1 LNPVPGSVFEFLFKY
16 RPLLFREGRLALGAP
31 VRPLLILLVAGLVVA
46 IAVWTYRRAAGRA
59 SPRDRLLLALL
70 RAGALAVL
78 AFALLRPVLVVSNVV
93 PQQNW
98 VGVLVDDS
106 RSMRIADGGAQSRA
120 ALASEALA
128 ADAALRK
135 GLEDRFRVRYFR
147 FSSNAERIAS
157 PDSLPFDGSRTRV
170 APALDRARQELSSVP
185 LAGLVVLTDGADNAA
200 EGLTETLLSL
210 KAAQMPVYAVGL
222 GRERFQHDIELSRVA
237 GPASVLK
244 GASLVVDLVVS
255 QVGYRGRTVQVVV
268 EDEGRIVGSED
279 VEFGGD
285 GEPVPVRVHFT
296 AESAGPRRF
305 RFRVPPQAD
314 EQVLENNERDVLITV
329 EGESEKILYF
339 EGEPRH
345 EVAFTR
351 RAVEG
356 DEQLQLV
363 VLQRTAENKYLRLMV
378 DSGAELADG
387 FPRTREE
394 LFRYRGLVLGTVEAG
409 YFSIDQLRMVADFVS
424 DRGGGLLLLG
434 GRHSLAEGGFAGTPL
449 ADALPVEL
457 DPAQAGDTTVFEWL
471 KAEPTRAGL
480 ANPIIQIAGNE
491 TASEARWDS
500 LPEVS
505 TANMLGALK
514 PGATE
519 LLVGRGARAI
529 DGFPLLA
536 FHRYGRGKAMVLGAQ
551 DTWQWQ
557 MSMPLA
563 DMSHETFWR
572 QLLRWLVSGVPD
584 QVNVT
589 VPQDGAAPGEPV
601 SIAADVG
608 DEAYLR
614 VNSSRVVATVVAPSG
629 ASIAVPLEWTIDEDG
644 EYRAT
649 WVPTETGMHTV
660 TVRSTRAGDTLFS
673 RPASFDVA
681 ESRSEFF
688 GASMNRPLL
697 ERIAG
702 ETGGRFYTAADLA
715 TLPEDLS
722 VTGRGATVI
731 EEKDLWD
738 MPVVLLL
745 LLAFV
750 SAEWL
755 YRRRKGLA

>member
-1 LNPVPGSVFEFLFKY
+1 MTGTVFEFLFKY
-16 RPLLFREGRLALGAP
+16 RPLLFHEGRLAFGAP
-31 VRPLLILLVAGLVVA
+31 VPPLLLLLAAGLVVA
-46 IAVWTYRRAAGRA
+46 ITVWTYRRAGGRA
-59 SPRDRLLLALL
+59 SSRDRLLLSLL

-106 RSMRIADGGAQSRA
+106 RSMRIADGGAESRA
-120 ALASEALA
+120 ALASAALA
-128 ADAALRK
+128 PDAALRT

-147 FSSNAERIAS
+147 FSSNAERTGA
-157 PDSLPFDGSRTRV
+157 PDSLSFDGARTRV

-185 LAGLVVLTDGADNAA
+185 LAGLVVLTNGADNAA

-210 KAAQMPVYAVGL
+210 KAAQVPVYAVGL
-222 GRERFQHDIELSRVA
+222 GRERFQHDIEVSRVTV
-237 GPASVLK
+237 PPTVLK
-244 GASLVVDLVVS
+244 DASLVVDLVVS
-255 QVGYRGRTVQVVV
+255 QVGYRGKTVQVLV

-279 VEFGGD
+279 VEFGAD

-296 AESAGPRRF
+296 AENAGPRRF
-305 RFRVPPQAD
+305 RFRVPAQPD

-329 EGESEKILYF
+329 EDGREKILYF
-339 EGEPRH
+339 EGEPRS
-345 EVAFTR
+345 EVAFTK
-351 RAVEG
+351 RAVQD

-363 VLQRTAENKYLRLMV
+363 ILQRTAENKYLRMQV
-378 DSGAELADG
+378 DSGAELSDG
-387 FPRTREE
+387 FPRSRQE
-394 LFRYRGLVLGTVEAG
+394 LFKYRGLVLGTVEAS
-409 YFSIDQLRMVADFVS
+409 YFSVDQLRMIADFVS

-434 GRHSLAEGGFAGTPL
+434 GRHSFAEGGFAGTPL

-471 KAEPTRAGL
+471 KAEPTQAGL
-480 ANPIIQIAGNE
+480 SNPIIQIAGTE
-491 TASEARWDS
+491 AASAARWDS

-505 TANMLGALK
+505 TANILGALK

-519 LLVGRGARAI
+519 LLVGRGARGI

-536 FHRYGRGKAMVLGAQ
+536 FHRYGRGKAIVLGAQ
-551 DTWQWQ
+551 DTWLWQ
-557 MSMPLA
+557 MVPPLE

-572 QLLRWLVSGVPD
+572 QLLRWLVDGVPD
-584 QVNVT
+584 QVNVV

-601 SIAADVG
+601 EIAADVG

-614 VNSSRVVATVVAPSG
+614 VNSGRVVASITTPSG
-629 ASIAVPLEWTIDEDG
+629 ASVDVPLEWTVDEDG
-644 EYRAT
+644 EYRAM
-649 WVPTETGMHTV
+649 WVPSEIGMHAV
-660 TVRSTRAGDTLFS
+660 TVRSIRGGDTLYS

-697 ERIAG
+697 ERIAS
-702 ETGGRFYTAADLA
+702 ETGGRFYTPADMA

-738 MPVVLLL
+738 MPIVLLL

-755 YRRRKGLA
+755 YRRRRGLA

>member
-1 LNPVPGSVFEFLFKY
+1 MTGTVFEFLFKY
-16 RPLLFREGRLALGAP
+16 RPLLFREGRLAFGAP
-31 VRPLLILLVAGLVVA
+31 VPPLLILLAAGLVVA
-46 IAVWTYRRAAGRA
+46 ITVWTYRRAGGRA
-59 SPRDRLLLALL
+59 SSRDRLLLSLL

-106 RSMRIADGGAQSRA
+106 RSMRIADGGAESRA
-120 ALASEALA
+120 ALASAALA
-128 ADAALRK
+128 PDAALRT

-147 FSSNAERIAS
+147 FSSNAERTGA
-157 PDSLPFDGSRTRV
+157 PDSLSFDGARTRV

-210 KAAQMPVYAVGL
+210 KAAQVPVYAVGL
-222 GRERFQHDIELSRVA
+222 GRERFQHDIEVSRVTV
-237 GPASVLK
+237 PPTVLK
-244 GASLVVDLVVS
+244 DASLVVDLVVS
-255 QVGYRGRTVQVVV
+255 QVGYRGKTVQVLV

-279 VEFGGD
+279 VEFGAD

-296 AESAGPRRF
+296 AENAGPRRF
-305 RFRVPPQAD
+305 RFRVPAQPD

-329 EGESEKILYF
+329 EDGREKILYF
-339 EGEPRH
+339 EGEPRS
-345 EVAFTR
+345 EVAFTK
-351 RAVEG
+351 RAVQD

-363 VLQRTAENKYLRLMV
+363 ILQRTAENKYLRMQV
-378 DSGAELADG
+378 DSGAELSDG
-387 FPRTREE
+387 FPRSRQE
-394 LFRYRGLVLGTVEAG
+394 LFKYRGLVLGTVEAS
-409 YFSIDQLRMVADFVS
+409 YFSVDQLRMIADFVS

-434 GRHSLAEGGFAGTPL
+434 GRHSFAEGGFAGTPL

-471 KAEPTRAGL
+471 KAEPTQAGL
-480 ANPIIQIAGNE
+480 SNPIIQIAGTE
-491 TASEARWDS
+491 AASAARWDS

-505 TANMLGALK
+505 TANILGALK

-519 LLVGRGARAI
+519 LLVGRGARGI

-536 FHRYGRGKAMVLGAQ
+536 FHRYGRGKAIVLGAQ
-551 DTWQWQ
+551 DTWLWQ
-557 MSMPLA
+557 MVPPLE

-572 QLLRWLVSGVPD
+572 QLLRWLVDGVPD
-584 QVNVT
+584 QVNVV

-601 SIAADVG
+601 EIAADVG

-614 VNSSRVVATVVAPSG
+614 VNSGRVVASITTPSG
-629 ASIAVPLEWTIDEDG
+629 ASVDVPLEWTVDEDG
-644 EYRAT
+644 EYRAM
-649 WVPTETGMHTV
+649 WVPSEIGMHAV
-660 TVRSTRAGDTLFS
+660 TVRSIRGGDTLYS

-697 ERIAG
+697 ERIAS
-702 ETGGRFYTAADLA
+702 ETGGRFYTPADMA

-738 MPVVLLL
+738 MPIVLLL

-755 YRRRKGLA
+755 YRRRRGLA